1 MNLEEEN
8 HQVRTLEDVC
18 IKPERVYIDSYAW
31 RTDYTKDFISDMNRF
46 TNKLQTGEIKMN
58 KEEIL
63 KEIEKTKQHLTNME
77 KMLKECDERWKP
89 KDNEKFWYIDSSGLV
104 NYSLFMSET
113 ESRFKNYNCFQ
124 TREQAEQE
132 AEKILARRM
141 LEDIARRLNKGEK
154 IDWNNNEQSKYYIE
168 LYCNNIIT
176 NFHYCHKIQGTVYCL
191 DKNFKDIAFQKIGE
205 ERLVRY
211 LKGE

>member
-1 MNLEEEN
+1 
-8 HQVRTLEDVC
+8 
-18 IKPERVYIDSYAW
+18 
-31 RTDYTKDFISDMNRF
+31 
-46 TNKLQTGEIKMN
+46 MN

-89 KDNEKFWYIDSSGLV
+89 KDNEKFWYIDSSGSV

-132 AEKILARRM
+132 AENILIRRQ
-141 LEDIARRLNKGEK
+141 LEDIARRLNKGKE
-154 IDWNNNEQSKYYIE
+154 IDWYDSEQSKYCIE

-176 NFHYCHKIQGTVYCL
+176 NFYLAHKTQGTVYCL
-191 DKNFKDIAFQKIGE
+191 DKNFKDVAIQEIGK
-205 ERLVRY
+205 ERLKKY
-211 LKGE
+211 LRGE

>member
-1 MNLEEEN
+1 
-8 HQVRTLEDVC
+8 
-18 IKPERVYIDSYAW
+18 
-31 RTDYTKDFISDMNRF
+31 
-46 TNKLQTGEIKMN
+46 MN

-89 KDNEKFWYIDSSGLV
+89 KDNEKFWYIDSSGSV

-132 AEKILARRM
+132 AEKILIRRQ
-141 LEDIARRLNKGEK
+141 LEDIARRLNKGQE
-154 IDWNNNEQSKYYIE
+154 IDWYNKNQSKHCIE
-168 LYCNNIIT
+168 LYCNEIMSDSYFT
-176 NFHYCHKIQGTVYCL
+176 YKTQGTVYCL
-191 DKNFKDIAFQKIGE
+191 NKSFKDVAIQQIGE
-205 ERLVRY
+205 ERLKNY
-211 LKGE
+211 LRGE